1 MNLISD
7 LLPVTLSNGVRPLN
21 NVNSVLS
28 RTSYLVGLVPPFR
41 ELYNYAFFSSVNAGD
56 MVRTPN
62 RTHCFRACMRL
73 LNTIR
78 PIFTP
83 GTNPVD
89 WVFTNLQDGKSS
101 WGVLC
106 YLTCNITKEKYIQLW
121 FRPVC
126 LHKIQ
131 HRWRG
136 LIHTHCSF
144 LSFSQEFKSK
154 CPLNIFNQI

>member
-21 NVNSVLS
+21 NVNSVLD
-28 RTSYLVGLVPPFR
+28 RTSYLVGLVPPSGR
-41 ELYNYAFFSSVNAGD
+41 YTITLFFSSVNVGA

-62 RTHCFRACMRL
+62 RTHCFRACVRL
-73 LNTIR
+73 LNTIG

-83 GTNPVD
+83 GTNQVD

-101 WGVLC
+101 WGC
-106 YLTCNITKEKYIQLW
+106 CNITKEKYIHTFPVLL
-121 FRPVC
+121 PVC

-136 LIHTHCSF
+136 HIHTH
-144 LSFSQEFKSK
+144 
-154 CPLNIFNQI
+154 